1 MIDMKKIILILS
13 LCISLFATQ
22 KVVLQ
27 LNWLNQ
33 FQFAGYYMAKELGY
47 YKDAGLD
54 VEIKEFTP
62 DTNILSVIPKKQAD
76 FAIGHSSILINKIN
90 GEDIVAL
97 GAIYQESPMVLLTR
111 DDTNITMIADL
122 KNKKIMLTND
132 AIDMA
137 SVLAMLSSKGL
148 TRKDIKVVSHSFN
161 LEDLIDKKI
170 DAMAS
175 YVSNEPI
182 RMKDRGIGYRVFNP
196 KDYGFHFYG
205 DILFASSAYIKNNP
219 RTTKDFYEATM
230 KGWAYA
236 FDNITQ
242 TAEIIN
248 KHYNTQHKTLIQL
261 IKEGESLKHLA
272 YKKDTPLGYLDK
284 DQLND
289 IVKIYKVLGMVT
301 KDLDCDSFIYEYNHP
316 TELAFK
322 LQYKDIVY
330 IVFISIFVIVSL
342 IFILLFISLKKE
354 WIHTKNHLKQ
364 IITQQK
370 EEIDKQNRVI
380 MIQSKMA
387 ALGEMLSNIAHQ
399 WRQPLNIISLH
410 TVKLETSLLFGVDIQ
425 KEDILKIS
433 NEINFQTQYLSQT
446 IDDFKNYFSSNMESL
461 AHFYIK
467 DAIDRVN
474 ELTKESFKSNNIS
487 MILSAQDCRVSSNE
501 NLFIQALVNIYN
513 NAKDVMVEKQGRN
526 CYFFI
531 DIKCN
536 AKEVVITLKD
546 SGGGIKQDI
555 LEKIFEPYFTTK
567 HKSKGTGLG
576 LYITYTIITQHLNG
590 TISART
596 AEYEYM
602 NLKLIGAEFVITLP
616 IIKHV

>member
-1 MIDMKKIILILS
+1 M
-13 LCISLFATQ
+13 
-22 KVVLQ
+22 
-27 LNWLNQ
+27 
-33 FQFAGYYMAKELGY
+33 
-47 YKDAGLD
+47 
-54 VEIKEFTP
+54 
-62 DTNILSVIPKKQAD
+62 
-76 FAIGHSSILINKIN
+76 
-90 GEDIVAL
+90 
-97 GAIYQESPMVLLTR
+97 
-111 DDTNITMIADL
+111 
-122 KNKKIMLTND
+122 
-132 AIDMA
+132 
-137 SVLAMLSSKGL
+137 
-148 TRKDIKVVSHSFN
+148 
-161 LEDLIDKKI
+161 
-170 DAMAS
+170 
-175 YVSNEPI
+175 
-182 RMKDRGIGYRVFNP
+182 
-196 KDYGFHFYG
+196 
-205 DILFASSAYIKNNP
+205 
-219 RTTKDFYEATM
+219 
-230 KGWAYA
+230 
-236 FDNITQ
+236 
-242 TAEIIN
+242 
-248 KHYNTQHKTLIQL
+248 
-261 IKEGESLKHLA
+261 
-272 YKKDTPLGYLDK
+272 
-284 DQLND
+284 
-289 IVKIYKVLGMVT
+289 
-301 KDLDCDSFIYEYNHP
+301 
-316 TELAFK
+316 
-322 LQYKDIVY
+322 
-330 IVFISIFVIVSL
+330 
-342 IFILLFISLKKE
+342 
-354 WIHTKNHLKQ
+354 
-364 IITQQK
+364 
-370 EEIDKQNRVI
+370 
-380 MIQSKMA
+380 
-387 ALGEMLSNIAHQ
+387 
-399 WRQPLNIISLH
+399 
-410 TVKLETSLLFGVDIQ
+410 ETSLLFGVDIQ